1 MRLIDADALIEKFNE
16 KCDMATSLIDE
27 KTAERFHTFCILAD
41 AVEAQPTI
49 DAVPVV
55 HGKWEFIDKY
65 KVQCSVC
72 LRIRNGKT
80 QRMWEYCPNC
90 GARMDGEDEQKN

>member
-1 MRLIDADALIEKFNE
+1 MRLIDADAL
-16 KCDMATSLIDE
+16 
-27 KTAERFHTFCILAD
+27 AERAMEDFFGAKIIPLGCLYTA
-41 AVEAQPTI
+41 PTV

-55 HGKWEFIDKY
+55 HGKWCFVDKN

-90 GARMDGEDEQKN
+90 GARMDGERRTE